1 MKKNVDL
8 LYRSITTQVIYRI
21 IKEQFLISHGKIYDG
36 PGNTNSLR
44 DEMSS
49 WINLSSPWKLD
60 IVNKPKII
68 IPP

>member
-8 LYRSITTQVIYRI
+8 LYRSITTQVLSRI

-49 WINLSSPWKLD
+49 WINLSSP
-60 IVNKPKII
+60 
-68 IPP
+68 